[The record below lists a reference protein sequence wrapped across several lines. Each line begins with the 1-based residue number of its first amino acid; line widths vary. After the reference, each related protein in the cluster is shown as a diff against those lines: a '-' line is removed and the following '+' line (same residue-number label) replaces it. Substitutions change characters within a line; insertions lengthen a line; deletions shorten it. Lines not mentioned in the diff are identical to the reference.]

1 MGSAT
6 ILTTQAVF
14 WFPSEPNIH
23 EDPEYEKN
31 IKTISIYREKFYQ
44 FPAAQRRLLRP
55 LNNLEKNDPSEI
67 VNLQYKKTA
76 ESV

>member
-6 ILTTQAVF
+6 ILTPQAVF

-23 EDPEYEKN
+23 EDTEYEKN
-31 IKTISIYREKFYQ
+31 IKLISVYREKFYQ
-44 FPAAQRRLLRP
+44 FPAAQRQLLQP
-55 LNNLEKNDPSEI
+55 LNNLEKTDPSEI

-76 ESV
+76 DSV